1 MTKLII
7 TIALLVASLV
17 GGFYVVHPHYV
28 QRQRKIAENDVLY
41 EELENVVNYINELK
55 RISNS
60 IDENEE
66 DLSRLKTAFPEDH
79 DAPSLFLYLE
89 QQIEDKNLI
98 LSSDLGGFTVKN
110 YQQDEGDHPRIKEVI
125 FALSFEGR
133 YNNAKIFFRE
143 IETLIRLLKIENINV
158 SSGVSP
164 DSFGGRIVTGNNIN
178 IDISGK
184 TYSY

>member
-1 MTKLII
+1 MTKLIM
-7 TIALLVASLV
+7 TIVLLVSSLV

-28 QRQRKIAENDVLY
+28 DHQRKIAENEVLY

-55 RISNS
+55 RIANS
-60 IDENEE
+60 INENK
-66 DLSRLKTAFPEDH
+66 DGLAKLKTAFPEDH

-98 LSSDLGGFTVKN
+98 LSSDLGGFTVRN
-110 YQQDEGDHPRIKEVI
+110 HQQNEGEHSRIKEVV
-125 FALSFEGR
+125 FALSFEGS
-133 YNNAKIFFRE
+133 YNNIKRFFRE
-143 IETLIRLLKIENINV
+143 TETLIRLIKIETINI
-158 SSGVSP
+158 SSGISP
-164 DSFGGRIVTGNNIN
+164 DPFQERITTGNNIN